1 MKVSLVMFKEDG
13 QQKTFDLDARTIV
26 GRKDDCDLRIPLE
39 QVSRRHAML
48 MVTDKTVTIR
58 DLGSSNG
65 TYVNNER
72 VTEQDLAPGDRVVI
86 GPVVFTV
93 QVNGQP
99 ADIKPAHTRLETK
112 ASLTKT
118 GAAGATA
125 PGARSVALDTHP
137 SEREVAMVPGEHDR
151 VGGVRRCRDERIG
164 QAQVA
169 AASTG
174 GRTPRTGEQRRVGSG
189 QDELDRLEERG
200 ETRQVLVQHPS
211 PHLAT
216 DHVVDKGFVPIRE
229 QPREPATRL
238 REATKVIDHERRV
251 QHVAHRQTSGPGSVS
266 SARRAR
272 THATTSSEVRQCG

>member
-125 PGARSVALDTHP
+125 DQDSGDFVLDEDDPISELEAL
-137 SEREVAMVPGEHDR
+137 
-151 VGGVRRCRDERIG
+151 
-164 QAQVA
+164 
-169 AASTG
+169 AASDETAAIDL
-174 GRTPRTGEQRRVGSG
+174 GESDLNMGTNS
-189 QDELDRLEERG
+189 
-200 ETRQVLVQHPS
+200 
-211 PHLAT
+211 
-216 DHVVDKGFVPIRE
+216 
-229 QPREPATRL
+229 
-238 REATKVIDHERRV
+238 
-251 QHVAHRQTSGPGSVS
+251 
-266 SARRAR
+266 
-272 THATTSSEVRQCG
+272 